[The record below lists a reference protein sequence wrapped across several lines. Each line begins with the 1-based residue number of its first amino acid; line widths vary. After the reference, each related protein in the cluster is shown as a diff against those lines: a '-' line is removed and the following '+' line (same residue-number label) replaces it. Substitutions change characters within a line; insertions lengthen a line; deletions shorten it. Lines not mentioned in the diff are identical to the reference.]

1 MPSSHRRCRWSLTH
15 SPGER
20 RTSVY
25 FTDDSLFPENM
36 QPLIITAAPFGPEWL
51 PGDADIPVTW
61 DEQVQR
67 AVDCYNAGA
76 TMLHVHVRHPK
87 TGQGSSN
94 FDEYNYFIG
103 RLRQAVPKMI
113 LQVGGS
119 ISFAPHTEEATAKWL
134 DYDTR
139 HMLTELDPKP
149 DCVTITTG
157 TTLWDVTQAFIPGD
171 ADGTHLADPKV
182 AAAWADMVVDST
194 SKFYIEHLKR
204 LSANKIQPYFVPGHV
219 HQLEIVERLLRAGV
233 YKGPLNIALC
243 GYGGGSMGRNP
254 FDWMEM
260 LRRTP
265 HGASSVT
272 FWSSMR
278 GNIAIQ
284 TMATILGAHVRVG
297 NEDNIWD
304 MNRQR
309 WPTVKQVEWAVKTA
323 EQFGR
328 RVATADE
335 ARKIMQLGVWYDS
348 VGETLRHLGLP
359 PNRTEGQKGFL
370 NYDTN
375 GRLPKAVPAGHSNPV
390 SIL

>member
-1 MPSSHRRCRWSLTH
+1 M
-15 SPGER
+15 
-20 RTSVY
+20 Y

-51 PGDADIPVTW
+51 PGDCDIPLSW

-76 TMLHVHVRHPK
+76 TMLHVHVRDPK

-119 ISFAPHTEEATAKWL
+119 ISFAPHTADAKAKWL
-134 DYDTR
+134 SYDTR

-149 DCVTITTG
+149 EFVTVTSG
-157 TTLWDVTQAFIPGD
+157 TTLWDVTMAFVPGD
-171 ADGTHLADPKV
+171 VKGTHMDDPKV
-182 AAAWADMVVDST
+182 QAAWSGMVVDST
-194 SKFYIEHLKR
+194 PAFYLEHLKR
-204 LSANKIQPYFVPGHV
+204 LRAHGIQPYFVPGHV
-219 HQLEIVERLLRAGV
+219 HQLEIIERLLRTGI
-233 YKGPLNIALC
+233 YMGPLNVALC

-284 TMATILGAHVRVG
+284 NMALILGCHIRVG

-304 MNRQR
+304 KSKNR
-309 WPTVKQVEWAVKTA
+309 WESVKQVEWAVKIA

-328 RVATADE
+328 KVATADE
-335 ARKIMQLGVWYDS
+335 ARAIMKVGVWYNS
-348 VGETLRHLGLP
+348 VDETLSNLGLP
-359 PNRTEGQKGFL
+359 PNRAEGQRGFL
-370 NYDTN
+370 VHQTD
-375 GRLPKAVPAGHSNPV
+375 GRLPQPLPTGHSNPT